1 MTTADNFSAPP
12 TDPDDARQ
20 TVLLLGCGEVGRQLA
35 LQLPGD
41 RFRCIGV
48 RRRAMPHYDFIEYRR
63 ADICDPGALQA
74 VLPPR
79 VDVVIITAT
88 PSERSDSGY
97 EQAYVGSVRSLLQC
111 LDSAS
116 NGAGPRLVMFASS
129 TSVYA
134 QSAGEWVD
142 ELSATEPTGFSGR
155 RMLEAE
161 QLLLG
166 SPWRGCCVRFSGI
179 YGPGR
184 QRLIKQVVDGEGSAA
199 EPPQYG
205 NRIHVEDCG
214 GVLAHLL
221 QLQTQQQREPEALY
235 LASDSDPAPMHEVKQ
250 WIARELH
257 LPPHHLRIT
266 AGGERGSKRCSNQ
279 RLLASGYRFRY
290 PGYRDGYR
298 TAIEA
303 YVQAAGTHDDL

>member
-1 MTTADNFSAPP
+1 MATTDTFTTPLTGADDS
-12 TDPDDARQ
+12 RQ
-20 TVLLLGCGEVGRQLA
+20 TVLLLGCGEVGHQLA

-48 RRRAMPHYDFIEYRR
+48 RRRAMPSYDFIEYRR

-88 PSERSDSGY
+88 PNERSDSGY

-111 LDSAS
+111 LGSSSA
-116 NGAGPRLVMFASS
+116 APRLVLFASS

-134 QSAGEWVD
+134 QCAGEWVD
-142 ELSATEPTGFSGR
+142 ESSPTEPTGFSGV

-161 QLLLG
+161 QLLLN
-166 SPWRGCCVRFSGI
+166 SPWRASCVRFSGI

-221 QLQTQQQREPEALY
+221 QLQTEQQREPEALY

-250 WIARELH
+250 WIAGQLH
-257 LPPHHLRIT
+257 LPPHHLRVT
-266 AGGERGSKRCSNQ
+266 PGGERGSKRCSNQ

-298 TAIEA
+298 TAIDA